1 MLNCTIELYASM
13 SKIYS
18 SRGGWDLI
26 MKYLG
31 RQMKTYFKTK
41 KHLITK
47 MVISGKQSRHCDR
60 YKALKS
66 QIEDLFQW
74 QNSQLT
80 IE

>member
-31 RQMKTYFKTK
+31 RQMTTYFKK
-41 KHLITK
+41 KKKTLLK
-47 MVISGKQSRHCDR
+47 KWLYLGKRVDTVTDI
-60 YKALKS
+60 KP
-66 QIEDLFQW
+66 
-74 QNSQLT
+74 
-80 IE
+80 

>member
-18 SRGGWDLI
+18 SRGGWDLV

-31 RQMKTYFKTK
+31 GRKKIYFKRK

-47 MVISGKQSRHCDR
+47 MIISGKES
-60 YKALKS
+60 
-66 QIEDLFQW
+66 
-74 QNSQLT
+74 
-80 IE
+80 

>member
-1 MLNCTIELYASM
+1 MLNGTIELYASM

-31 RQMKTYFKTK
+31 RWMKTYFKRK
-41 KHLITK
+41 KNLITK
-47 MVISGKQSRHCDR
+47 MIISGKESRHCNR

-66 QIEDLFQW
+66 
-74 QNSQLT
+74 
-80 IE
+80 

>member
-31 RQMKTYFKTK
+31 RQMKTYFKK
-41 KHLITK
+41 KKKTLLK
-47 MVISGKQSRHCDR
+47 KWLYLGKRVDTVTDI
-60 YKALKS
+60 KP
-66 QIEDLFQW
+66 
-74 QNSQLT
+74 
-80 IE
+80 

>member
-31 RQMKTYFKTK
+31 RQMKTYFKRK
-41 KHLITK
+41 KNLIK
-47 MVISGKQSRHCDR
+47 KWLYLGKRVNTVTDI
-60 YKALKS
+60 KP
-66 QIEDLFQW
+66 
-74 QNSQLT
+74 
-80 IE
+80 

>member
-31 RQMKTYFKTK
+31 GRKKIYFKRK

-47 MVISGKQSRHCDR
+47 MIISGKESRHCDR

-66 QIEDLFQW
+66 
-74 QNSQLT
+74 
-80 IE
+80 